1 MSEVMGGIREFLA
14 PEYRIVRDSYNG
26 FEVQWRRWWWP
37 FWWQCG
43 FTNTHI
49 SVEAAERYAAD
60 HAQGCVKYLGKFVG
74 TARGC
79 HPKTPTTEGTAA

>member
-1 MSEVMGGIREFLA
+1 MISDGIRVFLA

-43 FTNTHI
+43 FTNSHI
-49 SVEAAERYAAD
+49 SVEAAERYAAY
-60 HAQGCVKYLGKFVG
+60 HAQGHVKYLGKFVG
-74 TARGC
+74 TLADATNKE
-79 HPKTPTTEGTAA
+79 PSP